1 MSTKLTS
8 RKFWVAVIGFVS
20 QLLYCFKVADSD
32 VQRVSTLIM
41 AGATLI
47 AYIIGEGLSDSCDK
61 TYQTYESNFPMN
73 PPMTEKESEYSTTVE
88 ITDLTGYHDIKN
100 VSRETLNLKLDE
112 RLTLLEARVDNL
124 EDEWEGL
131 GGYHE

>member
-1 MSTKLTS
+1 MITKLTS

-20 QLLYCFKVADSD
+20 QVLYCFKVAESD
-32 VQRVSTLIM
+32 VQQITALIM

-61 TYQTYESNFPMN
+61 TYQTYESSFPMN
-73 PPMTEKESEYSTTVE
+73 PPVTEKESEYSTAVE
-88 ITDLTGYHDIKN
+88 ENKN
-100 VSRETLNLKLDE
+100 VSRETSNLNLDE

-124 EDEWEGL
+124 EDELESFRWV
-131 GGYHE
+131 HE